1 VTDLAASPT
10 PSDVEQRVRIG
21 FLGPP
26 GTFTESAL
34 HTQSDLAE
42 LELVSLESIRDVLAA
57 VQEGTVDLGFVPI
70 ENAIEG
76 SVNITLDTLS
86 FETDLL
92 IQREVVIPI
101 HNQLIARPGVE
112 LDDVERVLSMPMATA
127 QCRTFLNEHLAG
139 VPTQACNSTS
149 EAARMVHDEPGR
161 AWAAIGTSR
170 AAELYGLDV
179 IAPSIEDHPDNAT
192 RFVVVA
198 REGVPAPTGHDK
210 TTIVVFQRADAPGS
224 LLAILQEF
232 AARSINLSNLESRP
246 TKTALGDYCFL
257 MELDGHITD
266 EVVADA
272 LRSLK
277 AKQSDVKFLG
287 SYPAAGEQGEGV
299 RADADAAALRADEW
313 LRSLRSQVRF

>member
-1 VTDLAASPT
+1 
-10 PSDVEQRVRIG
+10 
-21 FLGPP
+21 
-26 GTFTESAL
+26 
-34 HTQSDLAE
+34 
-42 LELVSLESIRDVLAA
+42 
-57 VQEGTVDLGFVPI
+57 
-70 ENAIEG
+70 
-76 SVNITLDTLS
+76 
-86 FETDLL
+86 
-92 IQREVVIPI
+92 
-101 HNQLIARPGVE
+101 
-112 LDDVERVLSMPMATA
+112 
-127 QCRTFLNEHLAG
+127 
-139 VPTQACNSTS
+139 
-149 EAARMVHDEPGR
+149 
-161 AWAAIGTSR
+161 
-170 AAELYGLDV
+170 LYGLDV

-277 AKQSDVKFLG
+277 AKQADVKFLG